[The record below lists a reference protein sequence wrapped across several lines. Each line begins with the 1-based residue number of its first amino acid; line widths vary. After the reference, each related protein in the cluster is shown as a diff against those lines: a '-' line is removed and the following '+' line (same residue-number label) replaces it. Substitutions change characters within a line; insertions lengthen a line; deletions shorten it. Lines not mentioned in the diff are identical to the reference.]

1 MWKLNKPSEDA
12 TDIFKEC
19 VKNKNEPLRTNLL
32 AYTNLITSSASEFE
46 SKLKSNEVHKI
57 KRNHSVFDTVPKDAW
72 KKVYDERFVGKTSPG
87 RKYYDKLMLIPPNE
101 RCPFCNHG
109 VVSTLDHY
117 LPKAIY
123 PTLVVNPLNL
133 VACCFDCNKIK
144 SDYEIYKMEEATIH
158 PYYDDID
165 TDIWLCAELIKGDIL
180 SFKFHVVRPESWNE
194 LLYLRMKTHF
204 NLYNLNRL
212 YSSNACSEIVSAQRI
227 ILKLYKTSGVEAVKA
242 HLEERI
248 YEYEFPTIN
257 NWRVAMYRELAKNEW
272 FLTVWLEEQI
282 SGSIAM

>member
-1 MWKLNKPSEDA
+1 MWKLDKPSEDA
-12 TDIFKEC
+12 TKIFKEC
-19 VKNKNEPLRTNLL
+19 VENKREPLRSSLL
-32 AYTNLITSSASEFE
+32 AYTDLVTNSESEFE
-46 SKLKSNEVHKI
+46 SKLMNSEVHKI
-57 KRNHSVFDTVPKDAW
+57 ERNHNVFNTVPKDAW

-87 RKYYDKLMLIPPNE
+87 RKYYDKLMLIPQNE

-123 PTLVVNPLNL
+123 PTLVVTPLNL

-144 SDYEIYKMEEATIH
+144 NDYEVFSMEEASIH

-165 TDIWLCAELIKGDIL
+165 TDIWLRAELIKGDFL
-180 SFKFHVVRPESWNE
+180 SFKFYVDQPESWSE

-212 YSSNACSEIVSAQRI
+212 YSSNASSEMISAQRS
-227 ILKLYKTSGVEAVKA
+227 ILRLYKNSGVESVKA
-242 HLEERI
+242 HLEERVF
-248 YEYEFPTIN
+248 EYEFPTLN
-257 NWRVAMYRELAKNEW
+257 NWRVAMYRELLENEW
-272 FLTVWLEEQI
+272 FLSVWLEEQV
-282 SGSIAM
+282 STPMAM